1 MFYSC
6 LICICLS
13 LQENG
18 DYEKI
23 PGSEFH
29 ISRTAFQNSSSFY
42 EINDKRV
49 QFKEVALT
57 LRKHG
62 IDLIHN
68 RFLILQ
74 VSYAK

>member
-1 MFYSC
+1 MSIGRIPVSLF
-6 LICICLS
+6 LL

-23 PGSEFH
+23 LGSEFH

-42 EINDKRV
+42 EINNRRV

-74 VSYAK
+74 VSR